1 MENRLSDSFVA
12 TSLDAGHQNLAWE
25 PGPPSGFLAGIDL
38 KAILA
43 DPDAAEVVPELPTQA
58 LYYALK
64 QQGVEDALDLLPL
77 LSPEQVE
84 RMLDYEAWSQDEL
97 VPKKFFNFLKP
108 FGEISREQLY
118 ERFAHLDEEYQLAA
132 LQGFFR
138 VHEVEDAY
146 DLPESL
152 AETAYRMPCNRV
164 FYEILSEDAE
174 EIAFLEELMESLR
187 ENNMRYA
194 YSVLGHASHQPPGE
208 ALAQVARFRKG
219 RLEDEGFVSYE
230 ESLSIFAP
238 IDPSDLLKKWTES
251 DRSMDLT
258 SLAVQGGSGLFL
270 DAVLQAAREQNVSVD
285 ELYNMHQGFLYLAN
299 ALCASTQ
306 VGPDDI
312 AGLNRLLEQG
322 KALLSLGL
330 EYLAQ
335 GELETGIRV
344 LRGESTRTL
353 FRVGLSLVDQL
364 RGEVIKRLEEMRWP
378 RADRMRRFYIARQW
392 GQILLELDR
401 HWVTHVGLQAG
412 EVMKGL
418 FNRFPM
424 VPMRMMQDQN
434 RIVFAPIINL
444 REFLQLERNLQT
456 IMGYLY
462 AATFSGLPLNQSIDL
477 VLREGAMHAIRNAG
491 TDSNV
496 PRILEEWRHRLE
508 GEQKAW
514 WVGESSGQDE
524 VLDAVI
530 DMIHEELHGLIVL
543 PRGKR
548 SSHDSQS
555 EVPTT

>member
-43 DPDAAEVVPELPTQA
+43 DPDADEIVPELPTQA

-84 RMLDYEAWSQDEL
+84 RMLDYDAWSQDEL

-108 FGEISREQLY
+108 FAEISREQLY
-118 ERFAHLDEEYQLAA
+118 ERFANLDEEYQLAA
-132 LQGFFR
+132 LSGFFR

-146 DLPESL
+146 DLPEAL
-152 AETAYRMPCNRV
+152 AEKAYRMPCNKV
-164 FYEILSEDAE
+164 FYEILSEDPD
-174 EIAFLEELMESLR
+174 EIVFLEELMESLR

-194 YSVLGHASHQPPGE
+194 YSILGHASHQPPGE
-208 ALAQVARFRKG
+208 ALAQVARFRRG
-219 RLEDEGFVSYE
+219 RLEDDGFVSYE
-230 ESLSIFAP
+230 ESLGIFAP
-238 IDPSDLLKKWTES
+238 IDHKALLKKWTHT
-251 DRSMDLT
+251 DRSLDLT
-258 SLAVQGGSGLFL
+258 SLAMQGGDGLFL
-270 DAVLQAAREQNVSVD
+270 DAVMQSAREQNVSVD
-285 ELYNMHQGFLYLAN
+285 ELYNLHQGFLFLAN
-299 ALCASTQ
+299 ALCGATQ

-335 GELETGIRV
+335 GELETGIRIV
-344 LRGESTRTL
+344 RGESTRTL
-353 FRVGLSLVDQL
+353 FRVGLSLVDEL
-364 RGEVIKRLEEMRWP
+364 RTEVLTRLEAMRWP
-378 RADRMRRFYIARQW
+378 HADRLRRFHDARQW

-401 HWVTHVGLQAG
+401 HWITQVGLQTG
-412 EVMKGL
+412 EILKGL

-434 RIVFAPIINL
+434 RIVFAPIVNL
-444 REFLQLERNLQT
+444 RELLQLEKNLQS

-462 AATFSGLPLNQSIDL
+462 AATFSGLPLNQPIDL
-477 VLREGAMHAIRNAG
+477 VLREAAMETIRSADD
-491 TDSNV
+491 DSNV
-496 PRILEEWRHRLE
+496 PRVLEQWKQRLDAE
-508 GEQKAW
+508 RKFW
-514 WVGESSGQDE
+514 WVGEPSDQDE
-524 VLDAVI
+524 VLDVVI

-543 PRGKR
+543 PRASR
-548 SSHDSQS
+548 QSHNSQS
-555 EVPTT
+555 EGPST